1 MMRLILKYLNVKG
14 MMPMNKWTFLK
25 ELLMTVFRDGMW
37 DLFIE
42 IVISIRGW
50 ILMNKK
56 LYIFFS
62 LTSFAYMLSV
72 SVYLLNSFIMLNDT
86 IFAVTRILM
95 ICCLLIFLLFGLK
108 LKTIA
113 KIEGNN
119 QTLTKFQHIQ
129 KVWSIVIITS
139 LIILVFRDFVWIL

>member
-1 MMRLILKYLNVKG
+1 
-14 MMPMNKWTFLK
+14 
-25 ELLMTVFRDGMW
+25 
-37 DLFIE
+37 
-42 IVISIRGW
+42 
-50 ILMNKK
+50 MNKK

-108 LKTIA
+108 LNTIA

-119 QTLTKFQHIQ
+119 QTLTTFQHIQ

-139 LIILVFRDFVWIL
+139 LIILVFRDFV

>member
-1 MMRLILKYLNVKG
+1 
-14 MMPMNKWTFLK
+14 
-25 ELLMTVFRDGMW
+25 
-37 DLFIE
+37 
-42 IVISIRGW
+42 
-50 ILMNKK
+50 MNKK

-139 LIILVFRDFVWIL
+139 VLAYWYLVKYFWLLLPFYDTIKETAVISYGKTKKVQNQTYG

>member
-1 MMRLILKYLNVKG
+1 
-14 MMPMNKWTFLK
+14 
-25 ELLMTVFRDGMW
+25 
-37 DLFIE
+37 
-42 IVISIRGW
+42 
-50 ILMNKK
+50 
-56 LYIFFS
+56 
-62 LTSFAYMLSV
+62 MLSV

-119 QTLTKFQHIQ
+119 QTLTKFQHIIQ

-139 LIILVFRDFVWIL
+139 LIILVFRDFV

>member
-1 MMRLILKYLNVKG
+1 MKQ
-14 MMPMNKWTFLK
+14 
-25 ELLMTVFRDGMW
+25 
-37 DLFIE
+37 
-42 IVISIRGW
+42 
-50 ILMNKK
+50 

-72 SVYLLNSFIMLNDT
+72 SVYLLNSFILLNDT

-119 QTLTKFQHIQ
+119 QTHIQ
-129 KVWSIVIITS
+129 ISTYSKSMEHS
-139 LIILVFRDFVWIL
+139 HNN

>member
-1 MMRLILKYLNVKG
+1 MRLILKYLNVKG
-14 MMPMNKWTFLK
+14 MMPMIKWTFLK
-25 ELLMTVFRDGMW
+25 ELLMTC
-37 DLFIE
+37 LYK

>member
-1 MMRLILKYLNVKG
+1 
-14 MMPMNKWTFLK
+14 
-25 ELLMTVFRDGMW
+25 
-37 DLFIE
+37 
-42 IVISIRGW
+42 
-50 ILMNKK
+50 MNKK

-113 KIEGNN
+113 KIVLKTFLKTFKKSGKNN
-119 QTLTKFQHIQ
+119 CKN
-129 KVWSIVIITS
+129 
-139 LIILVFRDFVWIL
+139 RRE

>member
-1 MMRLILKYLNVKG
+1 
-14 MMPMNKWTFLK
+14 
-25 ELLMTVFRDGMW
+25 
-37 DLFIE
+37 
-42 IVISIRGW
+42 
-50 ILMNKK
+50 
-56 LYIFFS
+56 
-62 LTSFAYMLSV
+62 MLSV

-119 QTLTKFQHIQ
+119 QTLTKFQHMLESDRNSHPKASRINQ
-129 KVWSIVIITS
+129 SES
-139 LIILVFRDFVWIL
+139 DRNSQS

>member
-1 MMRLILKYLNVKG
+1 
-14 MMPMNKWTFLK
+14 
-25 ELLMTVFRDGMW
+25 
-37 DLFIE
+37 
-42 IVISIRGW
+42 
-50 ILMNKK
+50 MNKK

-139 LIILVFRDFVWIL
+139 LITINEQISNFAQTYPTNLKASSNEALLFMRRYRFANCSCFSCCFKDAYPSSNVQ

>member
-1 MMRLILKYLNVKG
+1 
-14 MMPMNKWTFLK
+14 
-25 ELLMTVFRDGMW
+25 
-37 DLFIE
+37 
-42 IVISIRGW
+42 
-50 ILMNKK
+50 MNKK

-95 ICCLLIFLLFGLK
+95 ICCLLIFLLFG
-108 LKTIA
+108 
-113 KIEGNN
+113 IEWNN

-139 LIILVFRDFVWIL
+139 LIILVFRDFV

>member
-1 MMRLILKYLNVKG
+1 
-14 MMPMNKWTFLK
+14 
-25 ELLMTVFRDGMW
+25 MTVFRDGMW
-37 DLFIE
+37 DLFIQNCHKYKRVNTDE
-42 IVISIRGW
+42 QKIV
-50 ILMNKK
+50 
-56 LYIFFS
+56 YIFS
-62 LTSFAYMLSV
+62 ITTFAYMLSV

-139 LIILVFRDFVWIL
+139 LIILVFRDFV

>member
-1 MMRLILKYLNVKG
+1 
-14 MMPMNKWTFLK
+14 
-25 ELLMTVFRDGMW
+25 
-37 DLFIE
+37 
-42 IVISIRGW
+42 
-50 ILMNKK
+50 MNKK

-139 LIILVFRDFVWIL
+139 VLAYWYLVKYFWLLLPFYGTIKETAVISYGKTKKIQNQTYG

>member
-1 MMRLILKYLNVKG
+1 
-14 MMPMNKWTFLK
+14 
-25 ELLMTVFRDGMW
+25 
-37 DLFIE
+37 
-42 IVISIRGW
+42 
-50 ILMNKK
+50 
-56 LYIFFS
+56 
-62 LTSFAYMLSV
+62 MLSV

-119 QTLTKFQHIQ
+119 QPPNQETGTLYGN
-129 KVWSIVIITS
+129 VPDD
-139 LIILVFRDFVWIL
+139 L

>member
-1 MMRLILKYLNVKG
+1 MIYLPILHIQNYYDKIYIQKTNGV
-14 MMPMNKWTFLK
+14 PNF
-25 ELLMTVFRDGMW
+25 
-37 DLFIE
+37 E
-42 IVISIRGW
+42 IFKRERGW
-50 ILMNKK
+50 ILLNKK

-72 SVYLLNSFIMLNDT
+72 SVYLLNSFILLNDT

-129 KVWSIVIITS
+129 KVWSIVIITAP
-139 LIILVFRDFVWIL
+139 IIFIQNL

>member
-1 MMRLILKYLNVKG
+1 
-14 MMPMNKWTFLK
+14 
-25 ELLMTVFRDGMW
+25 
-37 DLFIE
+37 
-42 IVISIRGW
+42 
-50 ILMNKK
+50 
-56 LYIFFS
+56 
-62 LTSFAYMLSV
+62 MLSV

-139 LIILVFRDFVWIL
+139 LIILIFRDFV

>member
-1 MMRLILKYLNVKG
+1 
-14 MMPMNKWTFLK
+14 
-25 ELLMTVFRDGMW
+25 
-37 DLFIE
+37 
-42 IVISIRGW
+42 
-50 ILMNKK
+50 MNKK

-119 QTLTKFQHIQ
+119 KTLTKFQHIQ
-129 KVWSIVIITS
+129 YWPSQNRLFQSYASYLPTAFPVAASYHFRQGLCPDCKGHVPEGSKPHSI
-139 LIILVFRDFVWIL
+139 

>member
-1 MMRLILKYLNVKG
+1 
-14 MMPMNKWTFLK
+14 
-25 ELLMTVFRDGMW
+25 
-37 DLFIE
+37 
-42 IVISIRGW
+42 
-50 ILMNKK
+50 MNKK

-72 SVYLLNSFIMLNDT
+72 SVYLLNSFILLNDT
-86 IFAVTRILM
+86 IFAVT
-95 ICCLLIFLLFGLK
+95 IFLLFGLK

-139 LIILVFRDFVWIL
+139 LIILVFRDFV